1 GRPKGKKHP
10 NYKEIDNENGE
21 YSEASSDERNGYSG
35 NEEEGEIGEFEDD
48 EFSGA
53 VGDPPITKYQS
64 EDGPLGDDGY
74 EYAQTSEHIRND
86 RMLDEAGS
94 SGSSLD
100 SRKPQ
105 QIMSPIS
112 PQKFGSLSALDARP
126 GSVVRRLPDELEEGE
141 IAASGDSHV
150 DHQQSESWIH
160 DRDEGEYEQVVQPKI
175 KRKRSIRVR
184 PRHTVE
190 RAEEKS
196 VTKVPHLE
204 RGDSSLLPFQ
214 LDQKYQS
221 QLRIDT
227 ETKATRERNAIKH
240 DPSDSSSKCRRNLP
254 SIKIANTS
262 KLHESLKSGKMHS
275 ESAPVD
281 AGKSSRESWDNKLV
295 NTSGSSNSGAKMSD
309 LIQRKCKNVISK
321 LQRRIYKEG
330 QQIVPSLTDLWK
342 RIEKSGYMGGSGS
355 NNLDLQK
362 IDQRVDRLEYSGVM
376 ELVADVQLVLK
387 SAMQFYG
394 FSLEVRS
401 EARKVHDLFFDLLK
415 IAFPDTDF
423 REARNA
429 LSFSSL
435 VSTSTMGSSARQAAV
450 GKRQKPIKEVES
462 DSGLT
467 QKSLQRRS
475 SHAGEDTRVRVHMPQ
490 KESMVGCVSGI
501 TKELY
506 QQDDSILT
514 HPGELVICKKKRKDR
529 EKSMVKPRTGLA
541 GPVSPPSIARSIKSP
556 TTGSFSKDAARLT
569 QQTAHQQSW
578 HQPAHPPNGGSV
590 GWANPVK
597 KLRTDAGKRRPS
609 HL

>member
-1 GRPKGKKHP
+1 MTKK
-10 NYKEIDNENGE
+10 
-21 YSEASSDERNGYSG
+21 
-35 NEEEGEIGEFEDD
+35 
-48 EFSGA
+48 FS
-53 VGDPPITKYQS
+53 Y
-64 EDGPLGDDGY
+64 
-74 EYAQTSEHIRND
+74 
-86 RMLDEAGS
+86 
-94 SGSSLD
+94 
-100 SRKPQ
+100 
-105 QIMSPIS
+105 
-112 PQKFGSLSALDARP
+112 
-126 GSVVRRLPDELEEGE
+126 
-141 IAASGDSHV
+141 
-150 DHQQSESWIH
+150 
-160 DRDEGEYEQVVQPKI
+160 VQ
-175 KRKRSIRVR
+175 
-184 PRHTVE
+184 
-190 RAEEKS
+190 
-196 VTKVPHLE
+196 
-204 RGDSSLLPFQ
+204 
-214 LDQKYQS
+214 
-221 QLRIDT
+221 
-227 ETKATRERNAIKH
+227 
-240 DPSDSSSKCRRNLP
+240 
-254 SIKIANTS
+254 
-262 KLHESLKSGKMHS
+262 
-275 ESAPVD
+275 
-281 AGKSSRESWDNKLV
+281 
-295 NTSGSSNSGAKMSD
+295 
-309 LIQRKCKNVISK
+309 CKNVISK
-321 LQRRIYKEG
+321 LQRRIDKEG

-423 REARNA
+423 QEARNA

-490 KESMVGCVSGI
+490 KESRVGCVSGI

-597 KLRTDAGKRRPS
+597 KLRTDAEIFGDFYSLSSSPFTHSLPYEACFILTNS
-609 HL
+609 HLKNTQTAIISCFLRLRHSSPSSKVRWLGTRENQTTSRLGKGLSGPLPTQRVRGRCAEIVQYNNIKFQVWDLGMMITTS

>member
-1 GRPKGKKHP
+1 MTLETLLHDEERYQETVHDVPSLHQVNRMIARSEEEVELFDQMDEELDWTEEMTCHERVPKWLRASTSEVNATVATLSKKPSKNILFSASVGAESHEMETERKRGRPKGKKHP

-105 QIMSPIS
+105 QI
-112 PQKFGSLSALDARP
+112 
-126 GSVVRRLPDELEEGE
+126 PDELEEGE

-309 LIQRKCKNVISK
+309 LIQRKYFELLDGVACRHLIGKAMVLNFFGFFILHLSYCTK
-321 LQRRIYKEG
+321 YCRIH
-330 QQIVPSLTDLWK
+330 S
-342 RIEKSGYMGGSGS
+342 
-355 NNLDLQK
+355 
-362 IDQRVDRLEYSGVM
+362 
-376 ELVADVQLVLK
+376 
-387 SAMQFYG
+387 
-394 FSLEVRS
+394 
-401 EARKVHDLFFDLLK
+401 
-415 IAFPDTDF
+415 
-423 REARNA
+423 
-429 LSFSSL
+429 
-435 VSTSTMGSSARQAAV
+435 
-450 GKRQKPIKEVES
+450 
-462 DSGLT
+462 
-467 QKSLQRRS
+467 
-475 SHAGEDTRVRVHMPQ
+475 
-490 KESMVGCVSGI
+490 
-501 TKELY
+501 
-506 QQDDSILT
+506 
-514 HPGELVICKKKRKDR
+514 
-529 EKSMVKPRTGLA
+529 VKM
-541 GPVSPPSIARSIKSP
+541 
-556 TTGSFSKDAARLT
+556 
-569 QQTAHQQSW
+569 
-578 HQPAHPPNGGSV
+578 
-590 GWANPVK
+590 
-597 KLRTDAGKRRPS
+597 
-609 HL
+609 